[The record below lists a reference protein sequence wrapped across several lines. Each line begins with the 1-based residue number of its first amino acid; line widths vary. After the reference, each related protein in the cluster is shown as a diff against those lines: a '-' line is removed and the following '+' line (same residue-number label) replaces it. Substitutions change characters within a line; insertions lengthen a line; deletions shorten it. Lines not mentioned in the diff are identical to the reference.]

1 MESSFNGSADT
12 LIPVARIL
20 PCCFYADFCPH
31 CLPAP
36 SQPPYLPL
44 PGSIRR
50 QQPASGSNGASLC
63 SLWPARRQCHCP
75 TLLCARRW
83 CKSSSIPCSGEQRHT
98 SSSSLATWGC
108 LLDKCVG
115 HPSSRKPSARFQPL
129 FSLCSAGQ
137 PSGSSKLLPGSAQG
151 HGGEAV
157 RPYAAA
163 LQLLQELTR
172 GDWF

>member
-1 MESSFNGSADT
+1 M
-12 LIPVARIL
+12 LIFARI
-20 PCCFYADFCPH
+20 A
-31 CLPAP
+31 CLHHPNHLTCHDQA
-36 SQPPYLPL
+36 
-44 PGSIRR
+44 SIRR